1 MTDDELIAEAQR
13 LFDRCKLFP
22 ENDPGAIIAMIEL
35 RNIVPELLTL
45 VHRLRRETTPS
56 RPD

>member
-22 ENDPGAIIAMIEL
+22 ENNPQGIMALIEL

-45 VHRLRRETTPS
+45 VHRLRRG
-56 RPD
+56 